1 MARALGMRP
10 ETLSRCLRRFID
22 RGLVTEEPTLHVLNR
37 EGLSAIA
44 AGSGG

>member
-22 RGLVTEEPTLHVLNR
+22 RGLVTEEPTLRVLNR
-37 EGLSAIA
+37 EGLAA
-44 AGSGG
+44 VVAGSEG